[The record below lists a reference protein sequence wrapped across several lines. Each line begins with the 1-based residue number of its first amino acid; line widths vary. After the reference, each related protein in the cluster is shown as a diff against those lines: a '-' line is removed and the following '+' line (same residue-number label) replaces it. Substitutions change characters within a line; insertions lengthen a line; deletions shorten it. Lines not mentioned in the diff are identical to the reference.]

1 MFEQEHIDR
10 IRAFFATYPRYAEVV
25 SYRELQPSVGQVTN
39 LFYGDSITAAWPLH
53 EFFPNHSLLNRGI
66 GGDSVYGLYDRMVE
80 DVFPYQPER
89 VFLFVGINGIQEP
102 AERILAHIKALAERL
117 VESGPTVAVSSIL
130 PLREPDNWDRFQYQE
145 KIVAINGEL
154 ATYAAAQGHPFLDY
168 HGAVRDDTGQLAAE
182 HARPDGTHV
191 TFAAYRRMA
200 DVVRPH
206 LL

>member
-10 IRAFFATYPRYAEVV
+10 IRAFYATYPRYAEVV

-39 LFYGDSITAAWPLH
+39 LFYGDSITSAWPLH

-66 GGDSVYGLYDRMVE
+66 GGDSVYGLHDRMAD
-80 DVFPYQPER
+80 DVFPYQPKR
-89 VFLFVGINGIQEP
+89 VFMFIGINGIQEP
-102 AERILAHIKALAERL
+102 AERILAHIQALTERL
-117 VESGPTVAVSSIL
+117 IASGTTVALSSIL
-130 PLREPDNWDRFQYQE
+130 PLREPDNWNRFQYQD

-154 ATYAAAQGHPFLDY
+154 AVYAAAHGHIFLDY
-168 HGAVRDDTGQLAAE
+168 HAAVRDETGQLAAD

-191 TFAAYRRMA
+191 TLAAYRRMA